1 MCDTALSRVRP
12 LAAPAAASP
21 HIVERRRRPIARRR
35 ALQPEVRA
43 ISFATE
49 VKSEL
54 AGLLAARPC
63 CQRTELRGIFHAS
76 HGRLVRDAEG
86 STLAFPLLRN
96 PLARKVVRAARQLGG
111 MEPHVRP
118 VRRAHEFCFTVE
130 MRLPAQ
136 LEREFAASGALL
148 PARTCDRKALLRGF
162 FLGCGSVN
170 APSARYHLELVAPS
184 REWAGAL
191 ADLLREHDVHAGVT
205 DRAGQP
211 LVYVKDGDG
220 VAATLS
226 LLGASRAVMAFENA
240 RVVRE
245 VSAQVNRRLNFETAN
260 LDKTAGSSS
269 RQLAAIRRLEESGR
283 LERLPSALREIARVR
298 LDHPEQNLDELAR
311 RLRLS
316 KSGINHRLRRLMA
329 AAAADAWETRL

>member
-1 MCDTALSRVRP
+1 MRHDDGSM
-12 LAAPAAASP
+12 
-21 HIVERRRRPIARRR
+21 
-35 ALQPEVRA
+35 
-43 ISFATE
+43 
-49 VKSEL
+49 
-54 AGLLAARPC
+54 
-63 CQRTELRGIFHAS
+63 
-76 HGRLVRDAEG
+76 LV
-86 STLAFPLLRN
+86 FPLLRN

-111 MEPHVRP
+111 LEPHVRP

-136 LEREFAASGALL
+136 LEREFGGTGALL
-148 PARTCDRKALLRGF
+148 PAKTCDRKALLRGF

-205 DRAGQP
+205 DRAGQA

-220 VAATLS
+220 VAAALS

-311 RLRLS
+311 GLRLS

-329 AAAADAWETRL
+329 AAAADAWETTL

>member
-1 MCDTALSRVRP
+1 
-12 LAAPAAASP
+12 
-21 HIVERRRRPIARRR
+21 VERRRPPITAPPNTH
-35 ALQPEVRA
+35 AEVCA

-54 AGLLAARPC
+54 AGLLGARPC
-63 CQRTELRGIFHAS
+63 CQRSELRGIFHAS
-76 HGRLVRDAEG
+76 HGRLVREADGAA
-86 STLAFPLLRN
+86 LAFPLLRN
-96 PLARKVVRAARQLGG
+96 PLARKVVRTARQLGSA
-111 MEPHVRP
+111 EPRVRP
-118 VRRAHEFCFTVE
+118 VRRAREFCFTVE
-130 MRLPAQ
+130 VRLPAQ
-136 LEREFAASGALL
+136 LEREVAAPPALL

-191 ADLLREHDVHAGVT
+191 AALLQEHDVHAGVT

-283 LERLPSALREIARVR
+283 LDRLPGALREIARLR

-329 AAAADAWETRL
+329 AAAADTWETRL